1 MRPPL
6 PAEQRNDAR
15 RAFHIAVAQQ
25 ERMLRLCPYKSW
37 QEHAGELRERIN
49 AGLTVAGIDPAEL
62 AEVVERCVVIV
73 MRGR

>member
-6 PAEQRNDAR
+6 PAKQHNDAR
-15 RAFHIAVAQQ
+15 KAFQIAIAQQ
-25 ERMLRLCPYKSW
+25 ERMLRKCLHLSW
-37 QEHAGELRERIN
+37 QEHAGELTERIN
-49 AGLTVAGIDPAEL
+49 AGLSAMGIDPSEL